1 MSEKVIRIHIIKY
14 LPKIFIKHEKLYINV
29 HIIQISFFS
38 FRLIMLPIN
47 LGHFF
52 KTCINSS
59 LLSWSRL
66 SNRFPQHYMLL
77 ALVFPQS
84 WKINS
89 YWWRK
94 YKLYKQLR
102 DLCAGTVLTAP
113 CFLVLESTMHASK
126 GIKGQ
131 SDPAMMLLIQTTTVL
146 PSNDTY
152 GPQQWTTCYNKIKML
167 GWCTYLNG
175 N

>member
-29 HIIQISFFS
+29 HTIQISFFS

-47 LGHFF
+47 LGHFC

-66 SNRFPQHYMLL
+66 SNRFPQHYVLL

-113 CFLVLESTMHASK
+113 SFLVLESTMHASK
-126 GIKGQ
+126 GWNQ
-131 SDPAMMLLIQTTTVL
+131 RTVWSSNDVSDPNNNSPT
-146 PSNDTY
+146 
-152 GPQQWTTCYNKIKML
+152 QQW
-167 GWCTYLNG
+167 YLWTITMN
-175 N
+175 NMVQ

>member
-1 MSEKVIRIHIIKY
+1 
-14 LPKIFIKHEKLYINV
+14 
-29 HIIQISFFS
+29 
-38 FRLIMLPIN
+38 MLPIN
-47 LGHFF
+47 LGHFC
-52 KTCINSS
+52 KTCISS
-59 LLSWSRL
+59 PLLSWSRL
-66 SNRFPQHYMLL
+66 SKRFSQHYMLL

-113 CFLVLESTMHASK
+113 SLTTSFPGSGKCYACFQRRESKDS
-126 GIKGQ
+126 
-131 SDPAMMLLIQTTTVL
+131 LIQQWYFWTK
-146 PSNDTY
+146 
-152 GPQQWTTCYNKIKML
+152 QQQSYSAMILTDHNKEQHGTITIRML
-167 GWCTYLNG
+167 GLCTYPSG